1 MHKDFHSLMLEF
13 KMLTAVG
20 IKECLKIC
28 LFQAGTL
35 NLRPEGIIWN
45 SRNKGWAESEIIF
58 LLFLVTKSLK
68 ITWRASCCLP
78 VNLLAKFT
86 TLFNLFL
93 SFWSRFPYHVTIL
106 KDKMLWTRDL

>member
-1 MHKDFHSLMLEF
+1 MLEF

-20 IKECLKIC
+20 IKERLKSC

-86 TLFNLFL
+86 TLFNLFYSVTVSRNIFAVLIFFSMLKTL
-93 SFWSRFPYHVTIL
+93 SSGF
-106 KDKMLWTRDL
+106 